1 MFFLKLL
8 SRIPLPILYWFS
20 DFLFFMS
27 YHVVGYR
34 RKLVK
39 KNLKKSFP
47 EKSKA
52 ELKSIEKEFYKN
64 LCDYAVET
72 LKLLT
77 ISEAELRKRM
87 QFINLSAV
95 KAILDTETSIIM
107 FASHQF
113 NWEWLLAAG
122 SLNHPIDFVYQ
133 QQSSKL
139 FDDFSLAGRMR
150 FGAYPIKRE
159 QVARESISRKS
170 ITRGIAIMADQ
181 FPGKKRDKKY
191 WTTFLN
197 QDTAFFQAISQLTVM
212 LQYPV
217 VYTAIRKKKRGYYEA
232 EYMVIDNPP
241 YEKGS
246 DLMVDHYAKAT
257 EKIIKENP
265 AGWLWSHNRWKKKHP
280 VS

>member
-27 YHVVGYR
+27 YRVVGYR

-87 QFINLSAV
+87 QFINLAAV
-95 KAILDTETSIIM
+95 RAILDTETSIIM

-232 EYMVIDNPP
+232 EYIVIDNPP

-257 EKIIKENP
+257 EKIIQENP
-265 AGWLWSHNRWKKKHP
+265 AGWLWSHNRWKRKRP
-280 VS
+280 VN

>member
-27 YHVVGYR
+27 YRIVGYR

-39 KNLKKSFP
+39 KNLKNSFP
-47 EKSKA
+47 EKSKS
-52 ELKSIEKEFYKN
+52 ELKLIEKEFYKN

-77 ISEAELRKRM
+77 ISEVELRKRM
-87 QFINLSAV
+87 QFTNLPAV
-95 KAILDTETSIIM
+95 KAILDTETSIVM

-113 NWEWLLAAG
+113 NWEWLLAVG

-133 QQSSKL
+133 QQRSKL
-139 FDDFSLAGRMR
+139 FNDFSLAGRMR

-159 QVARESISRKS
+159 QVARESVSRKS

-197 QDTAFFQAISQLTVM
+197 QETAFFQAISQLTVL

-232 EYMVIDNPP
+232 EYIVIDNPP
-241 YEKGS
+241 YKKGT
-246 DLMVDHYAKAT
+246 DLFVDHYARAT
-257 EKIIKENP
+257 EKIIRENP
-265 AGWLWSHNRWKKKHP
+265 AGWLWSHNRWKKKRP
-280 VS
+280 VN

>member
-8 SRIPLPILYWFS
+8 SRIPLSILYLFS
-20 DFLFFMS
+20 DFLFFGS
-27 YHVVGYR
+27 YYLVGYR

-47 EKSKA
+47 EKSESERKV
-52 ELKSIEKEFYKN
+52 IEKEFYKN

-87 QFINLSAV
+87 QFTNLPAI
-95 KAILDTETSIIM
+95 KALLDTETAIIM

-113 NWEWLLAAG
+113 NWEWLLAVG

-133 QQSSKL
+133 EQRSKL
-139 FDDFSLAGRMR
+139 FNKFSLAGRMR

-159 QVARESISRKS
+159 HVARESISRKS
-170 ITRGIAIMADQ
+170 ISRGIAIMADQ

-197 QDTAFFQAISQLTVM
+197 QDTAFFLAISQLTVM
-212 LQYPV
+212 LQNPV

-232 EYMVIDNPP
+232 EYIVIDNPP

-246 DLMVDHYAKAT
+246 NQVLDHYVMAT
-257 EKIIKENP
+257 EKIIRENP
-265 AGWLWSHNRWKKKHP
+265 AGWLWSHNRWKKKRP

>member
-27 YHVVGYR
+27 YRVVGYR

-39 KNLKKSFP
+39 KNLKNSFP

-77 ISEAELRKRM
+77 ISETELRKRM
-87 QFINLSAV
+87 EFTNLPTV
-95 KAILDTETSIIM
+95 RAILDTQTSIIM

-113 NWEWLLAAG
+113 NWEWLLAVG

-232 EYMVIDNPP
+232 EYIVIDNPP

-246 DLMVDHYAKAT
+246 DLMVDHYARAT
-257 EKIIKENP
+257 EKIIQENP
-265 AGWLWSHNRWKKKHP
+265 AEWLWSHNRWKKKRP
-280 VS
+280 LS

>member
-27 YHVVGYR
+27 YRVVGYR

-39 KNLKKSFP
+39 KNLKRSFP

-52 ELKSIEKEFYKN
+52 KLKSIEKEFYKN

-95 KAILDTETSIIM
+95 KAILDTEASIIM

-139 FDDFSLAGRMR
+139 FDAFSLAGRMR

-257 EKIIKENP
+257 EKIIHENP
-265 AGWLWSHNRWKKKHP
+265 AGWLWSHNRWKKKR
-280 VS
+280 SAN

>member
-27 YHVVGYR
+27 YRVVGYR

-39 KNLKKSFP
+39 KNLKNSFP

-77 ISEAELRKRM
+77 ISETELRKRM
-87 QFINLSAV
+87 QFTNLPTV
-95 KAILDTETSIIM
+95 RAILDTQTSIIM

-232 EYMVIDNPP
+232 EYIVIDNPP

-257 EKIIKENP
+257 EKIIQENP
-265 AGWLWSHNRWKKKHP
+265 AEWLWSHNRWKKKRP
-280 VS
+280 LS

>member
-39 KNLKKSFP
+39 KNLKNSFP
-47 EKSKA
+47 EKSKT

-87 QFINLSAV
+87 QFTNLPTV
-95 KAILDTETSIIM
+95 RAILDTQTSIIM

-113 NWEWLLAAG
+113 NWEWLLAVG

-232 EYMVIDNPP
+232 EYIVIDNPP

-246 DLMVDHYAKAT
+246 DLMVDHYARAT
-257 EKIIKENP
+257 EKIIQETP
-265 AGWLWSHNRWKKKHP
+265 AEWLWSHNRWKKKRP
-280 VS
+280 LS

>member
-27 YHVVGYR
+27 YRVVGYR

-39 KNLKKSFP
+39 KNLKRSFP

-52 ELKSIEKEFYKN
+52 KLKSIEKEFYKN

-95 KAILDTETSIIM
+95 KAILDTEASIIM

-139 FDDFSLAGRMR
+139 FDAFSLAGRMR

-257 EKIIKENP
+257 EKINP
-265 AGWLWSHNRWKKKHP
+265 RKPCRVVMVAQSLEKKAFR
-280 VS
+280 

>member
-20 DFLFFMS
+20 DFLFFIS
-27 YHVVGYR
+27 YRVIGYR

-39 KNLKKSFP
+39 KNLKNAFP
-47 EKSKA
+47 RKSKA

-87 QFINLSAV
+87 QFTNLPAV

-232 EYMVIDNPP
+232 EYIVIDNPP

-246 DLMVDHYAKAT
+246 DLMVDHYARAT

-265 AGWLWSHNRWKKKHP
+265 AGWLWSHNRWKKKRP

>member
-27 YHVVGYR
+27 YRVVGYR

-39 KNLKKSFP
+39 KNLKRSFP

-87 QFINLSAV
+87 QFTNLPAV

-139 FDDFSLAGRMR
+139 FDNFSLAGRMR

-246 DLMVDHYAKAT
+246 DLMVDHYARAT

-265 AGWLWSHNRWKKKHP
+265 AGWLWSHNRWKKKR
-280 VS
+280 SAN

>member
-27 YHVVGYR
+27 YRVVGYR

-39 KNLKKSFP
+39 KNLKRSFP

-87 QFINLSAV
+87 QFTNLSAV
-95 KAILDTETSIIM
+95 KAILDTEASIIM

-139 FDDFSLAGRMR
+139 FDNFSLAGRMR

-246 DLMVDHYAKAT
+246 DLMVDHYARAT

-265 AGWLWSHNRWKKKHP
+265 AGWLWSHNRWKKKR
-280 VS
+280 SAN

>member
-27 YHVVGYR
+27 YRVVGYR

-39 KNLKKSFP
+39 KNLKNSFP

-77 ISEAELRKRM
+77 ISETELRKRM
-87 QFINLSAV
+87 EFTNLPTV
-95 KAILDTETSIIM
+95 RAILDTQTSIIM

-113 NWEWLLAAG
+113 NWEWLLAVG
-122 SLNHPIDFVYQ
+122 SLNLPIDFVYQ

-232 EYMVIDNPP
+232 EYIVIDNPP

-246 DLMVDHYAKAT
+246 DLMVDHYARAT
-257 EKIIKENP
+257 EKIIQENP
-265 AGWLWSHNRWKKKHP
+265 AEWLWSHNRWKKKRP
-280 VS
+280 LS

>member
-1 MFFLKLL
+1 
-8 SRIPLPILYWFS
+8 WFS

-27 YHVVGYR
+27 YRVVGYR

-39 KNLKKSFP
+39 KNLKNSFP

-77 ISEAELRKRM
+77 ISETELRKRM
-87 QFINLSAV
+87 EFTNLPTV
-95 KAILDTETSIIM
+95 RAILDTQTSIIM

-113 NWEWLLAAG
+113 NWEWLWAVG

-232 EYMVIDNPP
+232 EYIVIDNPP

-246 DLMVDHYAKAT
+246 DLMVDHYARAT
-257 EKIIKENP
+257 EKIIQENP
-265 AGWLWSHNRWKKKHP
+265 AEWLWSHNRWKKKRP
-280 VS
+280 LS

>member
-1 MFFLKLL
+1 
-8 SRIPLPILYWFS
+8 
-20 DFLFFMS
+20 MS
-27 YHVVGYR
+27 YRVVGYR

-39 KNLKKSFP
+39 KNLKRSFP

-52 ELKSIEKEFYKN
+52 KLKSIEKEFYKN

-95 KAILDTETSIIM
+95 KAILDTEASIIM

-139 FDDFSLAGRMR
+139 FDAFSLAGRMR

-257 EKIIKENP
+257 EKIIHENP
-265 AGWLWSHNRWKKKHP
+265 AGWLWSHNRWKKKR
-280 VS
+280 SAN

>member
-27 YHVVGYR
+27 YRVVGYR

-39 KNLKKSFP
+39 KNLKNSFP

-77 ISEAELRKRM
+77 ISETELRKRM
-87 QFINLSAV
+87 QFTNLPTV
-95 KAILDTETSIIM
+95 RAILDTQTSIIM

-113 NWEWLLAAG
+113 NWEWLLAVG

-232 EYMVIDNPP
+232 EYIVIDNPP

-257 EKIIKENP
+257 EKIIQENP
-265 AGWLWSHNRWKKKHP
+265 AEWLWSHNRWKKKRP
-280 VS
+280 LS

>member
-27 YHVVGYR
+27 YRVVGYR

-39 KNLKKSFP
+39 KNLKRSFP

-87 QFINLSAV
+87 QFTNLPAV

-122 SLNHPIDFVYQ
+122 SLKHPIDFVYQ

-139 FDDFSLAGRMR
+139 FDNFSLAGRMR

-246 DLMVDHYAKAT
+246 DLMVDHYARAT

-265 AGWLWSHNRWKKKHP
+265 AGWLWSHNRWKKKR
-280 VS
+280 SAN